1 MSPSVPADARA
12 ARLRPM
18 DAHVTESLLAARASF
33 LAFLERR
40 LGDRAAA
47 EDILQDAYARS
58 MTHGASLRQDESSR
72 AWFYR
77 ILRNA
82 VIDRRRRDASHG
94 RALDA
99 LAAEL
104 DEPEAPPSAALA
116 PTTCACVG
124 RLAAAMKPE
133 YATALQQVTV
143 AGRSVKDFAAAEG
156 ITANNAAVRVFRARE
171 ALRSRVQACCGSC
184 ADDGCADC
192 TCAPPA

>member
-1 MSPSVPADARA
+1 MTVPPTA
-12 ARLRPM
+12 PTTPP
-18 DAHVTESLLAARASF
+18 VVESLLAARETF
-33 LAFLERR
+33 LSFLERR

-58 MTHGASLRQDESSR
+58 MTYGASLRQDESSR

-104 DEPEAPPSAALA
+104 DEPEAPPVAALA

-124 RLAAAMKPE
+124 RLADAMKPE
-133 YATALQQVTV
+133 YAAALRQVTV
-143 AGRSVKDFAAAEG
+143 EGQSVKDFAEAEG

-171 ALRSRVQACCGSC
+171 ALRARVRACCGSC

-192 TCAPPA
+192 TCAPAM